1 MVYAIHSHVA
11 FSDLPHTELDPGDR
25 VKVLSVVV
33 DRLRDAGLDVLYV
46 DYSSPNGEV
55 SAVKAIVPGLEV
67 ETMSY
72 GRIGPRNLRRLLD
85 RDSDLIVTG
94 DASGRPAARRILLA
108 PEWEAELGQAW
119 FDFEELERTV
129 GNLYPLYREPGRHVA
144 ALAAER

>member
-1 MVYAIHSHVA
+1 MDLRVAEHQPVAPGYLDRFRESPLGNEEGRSLSEMLEWLSLSPIGMYDLLENPVYAIHSHVA

-25 VKVLSVVV
+25 AKVLSVVV

-72 GRIGPRNLRRLLD
+72 GR
-85 RDSDLIVTG
+85 
-94 DASGRPAARRILLA
+94 
-108 PEWEAELGQAW
+108 
-119 FDFEELERTV
+119 
-129 GNLYPLYREPGRHVA
+129 
-144 ALAAER
+144 

>member
-1 MVYAIHSHVA
+1 M
-11 FSDLPHTELDPGDR
+11 
-25 VKVLSVVV
+25 VV

-85 RDSDLIVTG
+85 RDSDL
-94 DASGRPAARRILLA
+94 AS
-108 PEWEAELGQAW
+108 PETRADGPPRA
-119 FDFEELERTV
+119 
-129 GNLYPLYREPGRHVA
+129 GYS
-144 ALAAER
+144 